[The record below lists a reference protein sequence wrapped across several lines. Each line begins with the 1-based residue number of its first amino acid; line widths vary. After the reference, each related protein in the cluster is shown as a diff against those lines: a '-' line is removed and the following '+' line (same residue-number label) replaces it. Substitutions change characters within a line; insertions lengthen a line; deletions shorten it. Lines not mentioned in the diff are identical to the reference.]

1 MDGSAAFVAAYATT
15 SPTGRASRASI
26 SVFPSGS
33 SHRTPSVTCAPPPA
47 QGETRRTTGARS
59 AASRLSAT
67 HAPTD
72 TSAFKR
78 ADASAS
84 GPVPSMAAAGSLR
97 PSAASS
103 PCRAAVSPMGHVRKR
118 LPMALAILLAAMLSL
133 IFYQRVQL
141 LEFQMEI

>member
-1 MDGSAAFVAAYATT
+1 MRPLLLMKEPV
-15 SPTGRASRASI
+15 
-26 SVFPSGS
+26 
-33 SHRTPSVTCAPPPA
+33 PPRP
-47 QGETRRTTGARS
+47 
-59 AASRLSAT
+59 L
-67 HAPTD
+67 APTD
-72 TSAFKR
+72 TSAFER

-133 IFYQRVQL
+133 WIFFASAATRFND
-141 LEFQMEI
+141 E